1 MSFDSQK
8 KIINK
13 NNPIDYIEEYVIN
26 DDIEIYRFSRDE
38 ITISSKG
45 IWRNYKISFKWDED
59 RKIIEANSYFDM
71 SKKNKIN
78 KSIYSLVSNVNKKA
92 TVGFFN
98 FCPKLNTIFYSY
110 KISVKGQNYITLEQV
125 QDFID
130 LVTSECDRFFPVFFV
145 FFYKKQD
152 PIYALEI
159 AVLDTCG
166 EA

>member
-45 IWRNYKISFKWDED
+45 IWKNYKISFKWDED
-59 RKIIEANSYFDM
+59 RKIIEAISYFDM

-78 KSIYSLVSNVNKKA
+78 KSIYSLISNVNKKA

-159 AVLDTCG
+159 AVLDTHG

>member
-38 ITISSKG
+38 IKISSKG
-45 IWRNYKISFKWDED
+45 IWKNYKISFKWDED
-59 RKIIEANSYFDM
+59 RKIIEAISYFDM

-78 KSIYSLVSNVNKKA
+78 KSIYSLISNVNKKA

-159 AVLDTCG
+159 AVLDTHG

>member
-13 NNPIDYIEEYVIN
+13 NNPIDYIEDYVLD
-26 DDIEIYRFSRDE
+26 DDIETYRLSRDE

-45 IWRNYKISFKWDED
+45 IW
-59 RKIIEANSYFDM
+59 
-71 SKKNKIN
+71 KN
-78 KSIYSLVSNVNKKA
+78 
-92 TVGFFN
+92 
-98 FCPKLNTIFYSY
+98 Y
-110 KISVKGQNYITLEQV
+110 KISVKGQNYITVEQV

-152 PIYALEI
+152 PVYALDI
-159 AVLDTCG
+159 AVLDTYG

>member
-1 MSFDSQK
+1 MSFDSKK

-13 NNPIDYIEEYVIN
+13 NNPIDYIEDYVLD
-26 DDIEIYRFSRDE
+26 DDIETYRLSRDE

-45 IWRNYKISFKWDED
+45 IWKNYKISFKWYEY
-59 RKIIEANSYFDM
+59 KNIIAVNSYFDM
-71 SKKNKIN
+71 SKKNKIK
-78 KSIYSLVSNVNKKA
+78 KSIYSLISDVNKKA
-92 TVGFFN
+92 NVGFFN

-110 KISVKGQNYITLEQV
+110 KISVKGQNYITVEQV

-152 PIYALEI
+152 PVYALDI
-159 AVLDTCG
+159 AVLDTYG

>member
-45 IWRNYKISFKWDED
+45 IWKNYKISFKWDED
-59 RKIIEANSYFDM
+59 RKIIEAISYFDM

-78 KSIYSLVSNVNKKA
+78 KSIYTLISNVNKKA
-92 TVGFFN
+92 RVGFFN

-145 FFYKKQD
+145 FFYKKQE

-159 AVLDTCG
+159 AVLDTHG

>member
-78 KSIYSLVSNVNKKA
+78 KSIYSLVSKVNKKA

-98 FCPKLNTIFYSY
+98 FLPKLNTIFYSY